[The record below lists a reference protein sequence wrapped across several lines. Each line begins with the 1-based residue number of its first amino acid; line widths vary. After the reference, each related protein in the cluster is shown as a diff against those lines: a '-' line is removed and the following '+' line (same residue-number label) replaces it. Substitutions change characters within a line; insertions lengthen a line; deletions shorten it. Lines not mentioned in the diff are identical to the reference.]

1 MDVASEV
8 GSVAR
13 SLAGEINKASKWYIA
28 LGVLLMVAGVVM
40 LLYPLYSGVAL
51 TWIVGC
57 LLVLVGA
64 LYALNSFMASSAGGF
79 LFRILLAAVHIAAGV
94 WMLTQ
99 PLEGLTALT
108 VLLGITLA
116 LSGILK
122 ILFARAL
129 IGVPGV
135 GMVVFSGLASIV
147 LAVLIFLKLPVASEV
162 AVGVLIGIDFISS
175 GCSLT
180 WIAVQAKRIT
190 GAVATAA

>member
-175 GCSLT
+175 GSSLT
-180 WIAVQAKRIT
+180 WVAVQAKRIT

>member
-1 MDVASEV
+1 
-8 GSVAR
+8 
-13 SLAGEINKASKWYIA
+13 LAGEINKASKWYIA

-79 LFRILLAAVHIAAGV
+79 LFRILLAAVHIAAGA

-175 GCSLT
+175 GSSLT
-180 WIAVQAKRIT
+180 WVAVQAKRIT